1 MINFYHNICKITCMI
16 FFQGFSRALI
26 KFFFFNSRSRVGK
39 IEILDQ
45 GLSRFNLDKPWS
57 SRQVRGQLFQGQ
69 GLSFKD
75 EYSIFIQG
83 FFKGNPWNSS
93 KFKATSRGTF
103 SRILQPLF
111 WIWGKGILRLHYA
124 HYVHFV
130 KQNNIMHF
138 ISILSRKTYIMH
150 FMSILSRKSHIMRF
164 MSILSRKSY
173 IMCIKSLRIWGKGI
187 VRLHYALYVQ
197 FVKKK

>member
-1 MINFYHNICKITCMI
+1 MSEYIKHEKFLSQYLQEKVFHLSRIFKGLDKIL
-16 FFQGFSRALI
+16 FFC
-26 KFFFFNSRSRVGK
+26 NSRSRVGK

-57 SRQVRGQLFQGQ
+57 SRQVQGQLFQGQ
-69 GLSFKD
+69 GLSFKG

-103 SRILQPLF
+103 SRILQPLL

-138 ISILSRKTYIMH
+138 ISILSRKLTLCTLCPFGYEE
-150 FMSILSRKSHIMRF
+150 
-164 MSILSRKSY
+164 
-173 IMCIKSLRIWGKGI
+173 KGI
-187 VRLHYALYVQ
+187 ARLYYARYVH
-197 FVKKK
+197 FV

>member
-1 MINFYHNICKITCMI
+1 MI

-69 GLSFKD
+69 GLSFKG

-103 SRILQPLF
+103 SRILQPLL
-111 WIWGKGILRLHYA
+111 WIWGKDILRLHYA

-138 ISILSRKTYIMH
+138 ISILARKLTLCTLCP
-150 FMSILSRKSHIMRF
+150 FCQEKVTL
-164 MSILSRKSY
+164 
-173 IMCIKSLRIWGKGI
+173 C
-187 VRLHYALYVQ
+187 ALCPFCLEKITLCVLNPLGYEE
-197 FVKKK
+197 KAS